1 MSGPDALSQTLG
13 TLLLALAFSA
23 FILFVRG
30 YRPAGVGAFWYDL
43 VLGFV
48 GLWLALW
55 PEAATFLHE
64 MNAASAL
71 GLLLQVVATLLGGL
85 LSQGPAVRPAGAPR
99 RAPGRRRA
107 PRALEAL
114 AQRLQRQP
122 HNERRRYS
130 R

>member
-1 MSGPDALSQTLG
+1 MSGPDAFSQTLG

-23 FILFVRG
+23 FILFVHG

-55 PEAATFLHE
+55 PEVATFLRE
-64 MNAASAL
+64 TNAASAL

-85 LSQGPAVRPAGAPR
+85 LGAGVAKALQLTLQERRAGRPARTGEHR
-99 RAPGRRRA
+99 KR
-107 PRALEAL
+107 
-114 AQRLQRQP
+114 
-122 HNERRRYS
+122 
-130 R
+130 

>member
-30 YRPAGVGAFWYDL
+30 YRPAGVRAICYDL

-48 GLWLALW
+48 GLWLAFW
-55 PEAATFLHE
+55 PEAATWLRE

-71 GLLLQVVATLLGGL
+71 GLLLQILATLLGGL
-85 LSQGPAVRPAGAPR
+85 LGAGAARALQLALQERRAGRPADEDR
-99 RAPGRRRA
+99 HGRRKR
-107 PRALEAL
+107 
-114 AQRLQRQP
+114 
-122 HNERRRYS
+122 
-130 R
+130 

>member
-1 MSGPDALSQTLG
+1 MAMSGPDALSQTLG

-64 MNAASAL
+64 MNAASVL

-85 LSQGPAVRPAGAPR
+85 LGAGAAKALQFALQERRAGRPAGEER
-99 RAPGRRRA
+99 HGRWKR
-107 PRALEAL
+107 
-114 AQRLQRQP
+114 
-122 HNERRRYS
+122 
-130 R
+130 

>member
-1 MSGPDALSQTLG
+1 MSGPDAFSQTLG
-13 TLLLALAFSA
+13 TLILALAFSA

-55 PEAATFLHE
+55 PEVATFLRE
-64 MNAASAL
+64 TNAASAL

-85 LSQGPAVRPAGAPR
+85 LGAGVAKALQLTLQERRAGRPARTGEHR
-99 RAPGRRRA
+99 KR
-107 PRALEAL
+107 
-114 AQRLQRQP
+114 
-122 HNERRRYS
+122 
-130 R
+130 